1 MKKGGV
7 FSALLVVSILLL
19 PGTQLIKAG
28 DETQPEFIGQWND
41 TIEYWDIISGWFQEI
56 DDEKE
61 TLRITLRMHGF
72 TLIGRSKLTINFT
85 CDEIIYYLNATIT
98 FFGIPKST
106 IAMYDTYNE
115 EWQTTKVK
123 ANIDFY
129 RNRIT
134 FKIPKTECKNLDR
147 GMMIT
152 DASASASYFHCHIL
166 DKYPIIH
173 NLMHDTVYGKN
184 YKIKY

>member
-1 MKKGGV
+1 MKRGGL
-7 FSALLVVSILLL
+7 FSALLVASLLL
-19 PGTQLIKAG
+19 IPGTQLIKAG
-28 DETQPEFIGQWND
+28 DETQPEFKDAWND

-56 DDEKE
+56 NDEKE
-61 TLRITLRMHGF
+61 TLRITMRMHGF
-72 TLIGRSKLTINFT
+72 TRIGRSKLIINFT
-85 CDEIIYYLNATIT
+85 CDGIIYFLNATIT

-106 IAMYDTYNE
+106 IAMYDTYND

-129 RNRIT
+129 RNQMT
-134 FKIPKTECKNLDR
+134 FKIPKTECKNLHR

-152 DASASASYFHCHIL
+152 DACATASYVHCHFL
-166 DKYPIIH
+166 DQFPLIH
-173 NLMHDTVYGKN
+173 NLMHDTVYGEN